1 MRGYR
6 YRYIYIVININIY
19 IATNIYVRGVNVQVS
34 PTLSA
39 HCFVVAVMPGTQTRQ
54 SALCSA
60 HSLNSNDR
68 QVEEGI

>member
-1 MRGYR
+1 MCEYR
-6 YRYIYIVININIY
+6 YRYIYIVINTNIY

-34 PTLSA
+34 PTLRA
-39 HCFVVAVMPGTQTRQ
+39 HCFVLAVTPGTQTRQ
-54 SALCSA
+54 SVLFSA